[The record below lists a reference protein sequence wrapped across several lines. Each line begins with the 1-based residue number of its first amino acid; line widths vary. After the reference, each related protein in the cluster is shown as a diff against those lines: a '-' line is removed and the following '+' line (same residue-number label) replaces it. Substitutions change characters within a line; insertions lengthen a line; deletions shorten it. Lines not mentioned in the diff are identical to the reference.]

1 MKGILVYNPNKQN
14 WIIEYVED
22 GRNVFLEVRPNRIDD
37 LNRVGVHLQNMSEVD
52 FQIENTHEFPY
63 RWAVPYIESN
73 SQTTSIPKKKLYK
86 KLRITLWLSG
96 FHTDEVDIECD
107 RYDASSS
114 GYYYFIDRE
123 SNNGETK
130 YLGCYPI
137 ERTIIHN
144 IENIE
149 VEI

>member
-52 FQIENTHEFPY
+52 FHIENTHEFPY
-63 RWAVPYIESN
+63 RWAVPYVESN
-73 SQTTSIPKKKLYK
+73 LQTTSIPKKKLYK

-107 RYDASSS
+107 RYDASSN

-123 SNNGETK
+123 SNNNETK
-130 YLGCYPI
+130 YIGCYPV